1 MTPLKANTSISFIL
15 LFVLLL
21 LSGEAISQRRRRG
34 VVPPDKQQT
43 DTLRGDSLGENI
55 LSSRK
60 GRRDTLRNDSLRM
73 DTLGTS
79 AKKKQPLDA
88 PVTYEANDSIV
99 FAQGGYAHLYG
110 QGKVNYQQI
119 ELAADVITMNMD
131 SSTVYA
137 HGVEDTLGVKK
148 GTPVFKDGETPYETN
163 TIRYNFKSK
172 KGIISNVVSQQGEGY
187 VTGNNAKKG
196 ADDELYMKSG
206 RYTTCDHHEH
216 PHFYMQMTYAKV
228 RPKKN
233 VVTGPAYLV
242 VEDVPLPLAVPF
254 FFFPFSSSYSSGF
267 LMPTYMDDSS
277 RGFGLTDGGYYFAIS
292 DKMDLKLRAD
302 IFTKGSWALNAES
315 NYIKRYKYS
324 GLLQASY
331 QVTKTGDKG
340 LPDYSVAKDFKIVWS
355 HRQDAKANPNQ
366 TFSASVNFATS
377 SYERTNIGNMYNSN
391 AMSQNT
397 KTSSISYSRYLF
409 DKKLTIAATTNIAQT
424 MKDSSVNVTLP
435 DLNISLT
442 TLYPF
447 KRKKAAG
454 EERWYEKISVRYTGR
469 LTNSIQTKDN
479 LLFKSNLIKD
489 WKNGMKHEIP
499 VSATFT
505 LFKYFNLTPSV
516 SYTERWYT
524 RKVMKDWDPNL
535 GNGGREVNTDTI
547 YGFHRVYNYNASLGI
562 NTKIYGMYKPLL
574 FPKKKIQIRHIITP
588 SVSISAAPDFGSSRY
603 GYYDSY
609 IKTYADGR
617 RDTVSYS
624 PYSGQAFDVPG
635 RGKQGNISFSISNNL
650 EMKYYDSKKD
660 TVRKV
665 SLIDELG
672 ASISYNMAAAVRPW
686 SDLNLNLRL
695 KLTKNYTFSMS
706 SQFATYAYTFDKN
719 GNVVPSD
726 RTEWSY
732 GRFGRFQGYGSS
744 FSYTFNNDTWKKWME
759 KLNGTKEEDK
769 EKDKTNDTEAE
780 EGEETEGDSGTGIP
794 KKKVE
799 KAAVDSDGYQV
810 FKMPWSLNFNYS
822 FNISEDRSKP
832 INRKTMRYPYRYTHN
847 LSASG
852 NIKLSNK
859 WAVSFN
865 SGYDFEAKKI
875 VQTSFN
881 ITRDLHCFSMSAS
894 LSPFGQWKYYNFTIR
909 ANASILQDL
918 KWEQRSQTQSNIQ
931 WY

>member
-1 MTPLKANTSISFIL
+1 MTPLKANTFISFIL

-21 LSGEAISQRRRRG
+21 LSGEALSQRRRRG
-34 VVPPDKQQT
+34 IAPP
-43 DTLRGDSLGENI
+43 ENQ
-55 LSSRK
+55 RT
-60 GRRDTLRNDSLRM
+60 DTLRNDSLGDGTMRSLRTGRGTLQN
-73 DTLGTS
+73 DTLRIDTVAGPVQ
-79 AKKKQPLDA
+79 KKQALDA

-99 FAQGGYAHLYG
+99 FTQGGYAHLYG
-110 QGKVNYQQI
+110 QGKVNYQNI

-137 HGVEDTLGVKK
+137 HGIEDSLGVAK

-196 ADDELYMKSG
+196 ANDELYMRSG
-206 RYTTCDHHEH
+206 RYTTCDNHEH

-315 NYIKRYKYS
+315 NYIRRYKYS

-355 HRQDAKANPNQ
+355 HRQDPKASPNT

-397 KTSSISYSRYLF
+397 KTSSISYTRNFPDQHLS
-409 DKKLTIAATTNIAQT
+409 IAATTNIAQT
-424 MKDSSVNVTLP
+424 MRDSSVQMTLP
-435 DLNISLT
+435 DLNI
-442 TLYPF
+442 TLSTIFPF
-447 KRKKAAG
+447 KRKRAVG
-454 EERWYEKISVRYTGR
+454 DERWYEKISVRYSGR
-469 LTNSIQTKDN
+469 FTNSIKTKDN

-489 WKNGMKHEIP
+489 WDNGMKHEIP

-524 RKVMKDWDPNL
+524 RKVMKDWDPNI
-535 GNGGREVNTDTI
+535 GTSGREVNTDTI

-562 NTKIYGMYKPLL
+562 NTKIYGMYKPIFL
-574 FPKKKIQIRHIITP
+574 PKKEIQIRHVITP
-588 SVSISAAPDFGSSRY
+588 SVSISAAPDFGSSRF

-609 IKTYADGR
+609 IRTRSDGT
-617 RDTVSYS
+617 RDTVTYS
-624 PYSGQAFDVPG
+624 PYTGQMFGVPG

-650 EMKYYDSKKD
+650 EMKYKDKNDSI
-660 TVRKV
+660 RKI

-672 ASISYNMAAAVRPW
+672 ASISYNMAAQVRPW

-706 SQFATYAYTFDKN
+706 SSFATYAYAFNEN
-719 GNVVPSD
+719 GQVVPSN

-744 FSYTFNNDTWKKWME
+744 FSYTFNNDTWKKWKE
-759 KLNGTKEEDK
+759 KLSGTKDGDADK
-769 EKDKTNDTEAE
+769 NKESESDTED
-780 EGEETEGDSGTGIP
+780 GEDADTDSGTGIP

-799 KAAVDSDGYQV
+799 KAAVDADGYQV
-810 FKMPWSLNFNYS
+810 FKMPWSLNFNYN
-822 FNISEDRSKP
+822 FNISEDTSKP

>member
-1 MTPLKANTSISFIL
+1 
-15 LFVLLL
+15 
-21 LSGEAISQRRRRG
+21 
-34 VVPPDKQQT
+34 
-43 DTLRGDSLGENI
+43 
-55 LSSRK
+55 
-60 GRRDTLRNDSLRM
+60 
-73 DTLGTS
+73 
-79 AKKKQPLDA
+79 
-88 PVTYEANDSIV
+88 
-99 FAQGGYAHLYG
+99 
-110 QGKVNYQQI
+110 
-119 ELAADVITMNMD
+119 
-131 SSTVYA
+131 
-137 HGVEDTLGVKK
+137 
-148 GTPVFKDGETPYETN
+148 
-163 TIRYNFKSK
+163 
-172 KGIISNVVSQQGEGY
+172 
-187 VTGNNAKKG
+187 
-196 ADDELYMKSG
+196 MK
-206 RYTTCDHHEH
+206 
-216 PHFYMQMTYAKV
+216 
-228 RPKKN
+228 
-233 VVTGPAYLV
+233 
-242 VEDVPLPLAVPF
+242 
-254 FFFPFSSSYSSGF
+254 
-267 LMPTYMDDSS
+267 
-277 RGFGLTDGGYYFAIS
+277 
-292 DKMDLKLRAD
+292 
-302 IFTKGSWALNAES
+302 AES

-324 GLLQASY
+324 GLFQASY

-397 KTSSISYSRYLF
+397 KTSSISYSRYFF
-409 DKKLTIAATTNIAQT
+409 DRKLTIAATTNIAQT

-435 DLNISLT
+435 DLNISLS

-454 EERWYEKISVRYTGR
+454 EEKWYEKISIRYTGR

-499 VSATFT
+499 ISATFT
-505 LFKYFNLTPSV
+505 LFKYFNVTPSV

-524 RKVMKDWDPNL
+524 RKVMKDWDPNA
-535 GNGGREVNTDTI
+535 GGSGREVATDTI

-562 NTKIYGMYKPLL
+562 NTKIYGMYNPIFL
-574 FPKKKIQIRHIITP
+574 PKKKIQIRHVITP

-609 IKTYADGR
+609 IKNYADGR
-617 RDTVSYS
+617 RDTVVYS
-624 PYSGQAFDVPG
+624 PYAGQAFDVPG
-635 RGKQGNISFSISNNL
+635 RGKQGNITFSISNNL
-650 EMKYYDSKKD
+650 EMKYYSSKKD
-660 TVRKV
+660 TIKKI

-672 ASISYNMAAAVRPW
+672 ANINYNMAAATRPW
-686 SDLNLNLRL
+686 GDLGLNLRL
-695 KLTKNYTFSMS
+695 KLSKNYTFSMS
-706 SQFATYAYTFDKN
+706 SSFKTYGYKFDKN
-719 GNVVPSD
+719 GNVVEND

-732 GRFGRFQGYGSS
+732 GRFGIFQGYGSS
-744 FSYTFNNDTWKKWME
+744 FSYTFNNETWKKWKE
-759 KLNGTKEEDK
+759 KLSGTKDADK
-769 EKDKTNDTEAE
+769 EKDKENSSE
-780 EGEETEGDSGTGIP
+780 EGEDAEASSDESGIP

-799 KAAVDSDGYQV
+799 KAAVDADGYQV

-832 INRKTMRYPYRYTHN
+832 INRKKMRYPYRYTHN

-875 VQTSFN
+875 VQTTFN

>member
-1 MTPLKANTSISFIL
+1 M
-15 LFVLLL
+15 
-21 LSGEAISQRRRRG
+21 
-34 VVPPDKQQT
+34 
-43 DTLRGDSLGENI
+43 
-55 LSSRK
+55 
-60 GRRDTLRNDSLRM
+60 
-73 DTLGTS
+73 
-79 AKKKQPLDA
+79 
-88 PVTYEANDSIV
+88 
-99 FAQGGYAHLYG
+99 
-110 QGKVNYQQI
+110 
-119 ELAADVITMNMD
+119 
-131 SSTVYA
+131 
-137 HGVEDTLGVKK
+137 
-148 GTPVFKDGETPYETN
+148 
-163 TIRYNFKSK
+163 
-172 KGIISNVVSQQGEGY
+172 
-187 VTGNNAKKG
+187 
-196 ADDELYMKSG
+196 
-206 RYTTCDHHEH
+206 
-216 PHFYMQMTYAKV
+216 
-228 RPKKN
+228 
-233 VVTGPAYLV
+233 
-242 VEDVPLPLAVPF
+242 
-254 FFFPFSSSYSSGF
+254 
-267 LMPTYMDDSS
+267 
-277 RGFGLTDGGYYFAIS
+277 
-292 DKMDLKLRAD
+292 
-302 IFTKGSWALNAES
+302 NAES

-324 GLLQASY
+324 GLFQASY

-397 KTSSISYSRYLF
+397 KTSSISYSRYFF
-409 DKKLTIAATTNIAQT
+409 DRKLTIAATTNIAQT

-435 DLNISLT
+435 DLNISLS

-454 EERWYEKISVRYTGR
+454 EEKWYEKISIRYTGR

-499 VSATFT
+499 ISATFT
-505 LFKYFNLTPSV
+505 LFKYFNVTPSV

-524 RKVMKDWDPNL
+524 RKVMKDWDPNA
-535 GNGGREVNTDTI
+535 GGSGREVATDTI

-562 NTKIYGMYKPLL
+562 NTKIYGMYNPIFL
-574 FPKKKIQIRHIITP
+574 PKKKIQIRHVITP

-609 IKTYADGR
+609 IKNYADGR
-617 RDTVSYS
+617 RDTVVYS
-624 PYSGQAFDVPG
+624 PYAGQAFDVPG
-635 RGKQGNISFSISNNL
+635 RGKQGNITFSISNNL
-650 EMKYYDSKKD
+650 EMKYYSSKKD
-660 TVRKV
+660 TIKKI

-672 ASISYNMAAAVRPW
+672 ANINYNMAAATRPW
-686 SDLNLNLRL
+686 GDLGLNLRL
-695 KLTKNYTFSMS
+695 KLSKNYTFSMS
-706 SQFATYAYTFDKN
+706 SSFKTYGYKFDKN
-719 GNVVPSD
+719 GNVVEND

-732 GRFGRFQGYGSS
+732 GRFGIFQGYGSS
-744 FSYTFNNDTWKKWME
+744 FSYTFNNETWKKWKE
-759 KLNGTKEEDK
+759 KLSGTKDADK
-769 EKDKTNDTEAE
+769 EKDKENSSE
-780 EGEETEGDSGTGIP
+780 EGEDAEASSDESGIP

-799 KAAVDSDGYQV
+799 KAAVDADGYQV

-832 INRKTMRYPYRYTHN
+832 INRKKMRYPYRYTHN

-875 VQTSFN
+875 VQTTFN